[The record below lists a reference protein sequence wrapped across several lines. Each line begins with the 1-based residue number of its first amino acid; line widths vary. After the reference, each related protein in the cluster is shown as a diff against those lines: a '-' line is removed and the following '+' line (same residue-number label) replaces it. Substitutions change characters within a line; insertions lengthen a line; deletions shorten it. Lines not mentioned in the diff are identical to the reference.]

1 MRTEHVHEQDSCLGV
16 IRLSVSARL
25 IAIIQLSYTLVCLI
39 LILTTNDDLYPMT
52 YLNSLNE
59 IEIFTYASGLIAA
72 CILGIGSLIEPRNPD
87 YLLVWIL
94 LTSIQLMP
102 FVARLVC
109 FSLRMDLISLA
120 FTMTSHG
127 LQFILG
133 LYFIH
138 LMFALH
144 RQLTHKVA
152 YERLD
157 SENKEKYSAI

>member
-94 LTSIQLMP
+94 LTCMQLMP
-102 FVARLVC
+102 FVARLLC
-109 FSLRMDLISLA
+109 FALRMDLIALA

-138 LMFALH
+138 LMLALH

-157 SENKEKYSAI
+157 SENKEKCSAI

>member
-1 MRTEHVHEQDSCLGV
+1 MRTKDINEPDSCLGV
-16 IRLSVSARL
+16 IRLSVSAKL

-39 LILTTNDDLYPMT
+39 LILTTNDLDPMIPV
-52 YLNSLNE
+52 
-59 IEIFTYASGLIAA
+59 IEIFTNASGLIAA
-72 CILGIGSLIEPRNPD
+72 CILGIGNLIEPRNPD

-94 LTSIQLMP
+94 LTSLQLMP

-109 FSLRMDLISLA
+109 FALRMDLIALA

-133 LYFIH
+133 LYFLH
-138 LMFALH
+138 LMLALH
-144 RQLTHKVA
+144 RQLSTKLA

-157 SENKEKYSAI
+157 TGAAVKNYSAI

>member
-39 LILTTNDDLYPMT
+39 LILTTNDFMT
-52 YLNSLNE
+52 DIHSLNV

>member
-1 MRTEHVHEQDSCLGV
+1 MNTFLHSVVIRIMRTEHVHEQDSCLGV

-59 IEIFTYASGLIAA
+59 IEIFTYGSGLIAA
-72 CILGIGSLIEPRNPD
+72 CILGIGSLIEPRNPN
-87 YLLVWIL
+87 YLIVWIL
-94 LTSIQLMP
+94 LTCMQLMP

-109 FSLRMDLISLA
+109 FALMMDLIALA

-138 LMFALH
+138 LMLALH
-144 RQLTHKVA
+144 RQLT
-152 YERLD
+152 
-157 SENKEKYSAI
+157 S

>member
-59 IEIFTYASGLIAA
+59 IEIFTYGSGLIAA

-94 LTSIQLMP
+94 LTCMQLMP

-109 FSLRMDLISLA
+109 FALRMDLIALA

-138 LMFALH
+138 LMLALH

-157 SENKEKYSAI
+157 SENKEKCSAI

>member
-59 IEIFTYASGLIAA
+59 IEIFTYGSGLIAA

-94 LTSIQLMP
+94 LTCMQLMP

-109 FSLRMDLISLA
+109 FALRMDLIALA

-133 LYFIH
+133 LYFIY
-138 LMFALH
+138 LMLALH

-157 SENKEKYSAI
+157 SENKEKCSAI

>member
-1 MRTEHVHEQDSCLGV
+1 MRSEDINERDSCLGV

-94 LTSIQLMP
+94 LTCMQLMP
-102 FVARLVC
+102 FVARLLC
-109 FSLRMDLISLA
+109 FALRMDLIALA

-138 LMFALH
+138 LMLALH
-144 RQLTHKVA
+144 RQLTCKAA

-157 SENKEKYSAI
+157 TEN